1 MGSSFQSFGQNNLII
16 SFAFCPYIWAGKAE
30 CFLKETDATCSSKIV
45 KDALVNCLLST
56 NLCESRQESGKQKV
70 AKKSSGETARPEV
83 ISLGFLL

>member
-1 MGSSFQSFGQNNLII
+1 MHFAHIFELGKQSVF
-16 SFAFCPYIWAGKAE
+16 
-30 CFLKETDATCSSKIV
+30 FLKEIDATCSSKIV
-45 KDALVNCLLST
+45 KDALVNCLLFT